1 MLTNKA
7 DLSHKLKDNF
17 NQKFFSM
24 ENYILGIYL
33 VFQSHREYEQKL
45 DRQKDNQQKL
55 ITHLKLQLEDLE
67 RYAAQVILPLY
78 TL

>member
-1 MLTNKA
+1 MVC
-7 DLSHKLKDNF
+7 
-17 NQKFFSM
+17 
-24 ENYILGIYL
+24 L

-45 DRQKDNQQKL
+45 GRQKDNQQKL

-67 RYAAQVILPLY
+67 RYAAQVILPLC